1 MQRRTVTL
9 SSVLLLLL
17 TFASSSAL
25 AQYQRTNLSSNQFG
39 LAPNTDPLIVNAW
52 GLVHGPGT
60 PWWVADNNSGWSTLY
75 NAGGVRQFPP
85 QPLSVEIPGAS
96 GGIGQPTG
104 LVFFAGWPANK
115 EFMVNGWSAL
125 FLFATLDGTISGWT
139 FLDGDP
145 NDAILAASRAGASYT
160 GLAITNKAANNRLFA
175 ADNTNNRVDVYDRNF
190 TFIKSFTDKTAPKNF
205 APFGI
210 RDFDG
215 FLYVTFADSTG
226 GPGGFVDI
234 FSEEGVFLRRLTSD
248 AHLNQPWGL
257 AAAPSG
263 FGALSNTLLVSN
275 NTNTGTINGFNAIT
289 GDFVGTVKDMMGH
302 PIVIDQLWAIDFGD
316 GKGANG
322 SKTTLFFT
330 AGPENNFAGLF
341 GSIVFK

>member
-1 MQRRTVTL
+1 MRRRST
-9 SSVLLLLL
+9 
-17 TFASSSAL
+17 AL
-25 AQYQRTNLSSNQFG
+25 ALSLATLLMFVSTAALGQYQRTNLTSNQFG
-39 LAPNTDPLIVNAW
+39 LAANTDPLLVNAW

-60 PWWVADNNSGWSTLY
+60 PWWISDNNSGWSTLY
-75 NAGGVRQFPP
+75 NAAGVRQNIA
-85 QPLSVEIPGAS
+85 LVEIPGAS

-104 LVFFAGWPANK
+104 NVFFAGWPANK
-115 EFMVNGWSAL
+115 EFKVNGWSAL

-145 NDAILAASRAGASYT
+145 NDAIIAVTAPGASYT
-160 GLAITNKAANNRLFA
+160 GLAITNRPSNNRLFA
-175 ADNTNNRVDVYDRNF
+175 ADNTNNKVDVYDSNF
-190 TFIKSFTDKTAPKNF
+190 THIKSFTDKTTPKNF

-215 FLYVTFADSTG
+215 FVYVTFADNTG

-234 FSEEGVFLRRLTSD
+234 FSEDGVFLRRLTSD

-263 FGALSNTLLVSN
+263 FGPLSNTLLVSN
-275 NTNTGTINGFNAIT
+275 NTNIGTINGFNAIT
-289 GDFVGTVKDMMGH
+289 GDFVGTVKDTSGNS
-302 PIVIDQLWAIDFGD
+302 IVIDQLWAIDFGD
-316 GKGANG
+316 GFGANG
-322 SKTTLFFT
+322 PKNTLFFT
-330 AGPENNFAGLF
+330 AGPDNNFAGLF